1 MPTSILKNAEAFDFT
16 TLDGERLEMFGEL
29 LSWSDETR
37 TGVVEKQVVRR
48 AGALHQKMGSPPRKF
63 SAKCVIMGGDVTARY
78 RRLCDVVQA
87 QPEGRVTHPRW
98 GNFRAVV
105 ESVSASE
112 TPSENTNLIE
122 VSISFAETGLH
133 DPPKPAPSAKAQ
145 TAAAHAQ
152 ASASTS
158 AASGGGVAVA
168 GAALQNAAGGFLVAI
183 SAAES
188 GLGTIGDVTAS
199 YAAMSAQAVALDAL
213 QAPKEARRAA
223 ALSLSS
229 ALQAQARYLAG
240 RPPLVTYTVPSS
252 TSLSAL
258 CQSLYGSRAND
269 ARAEILRNNRIL
281 RPFRITA
288 GTVLLISDPSLTVT
302 TVE

>member
-1 MPTSILKNAEAFDFT
+1 MPTPILKNAEAFDFT
-16 TLDGERLEMFGEL
+16 TLDGERLELYGEL
-29 LSWSDETR
+29 VSWSDEVK

-48 AGALHQKMGSPPRKF
+48 AGALHQKMGAPPRKF
-63 SAKCVIMGGDVTARY
+63 GAKCVIMGQNVTARY

-105 ESVSASE
+105 DSVSASE
-112 TPSENTNLIE
+112 TPSDETNVIE
-122 VSISFAETGLH
+122 YSISFVETGLH

-152 ASASTS
+152 TSASTS
-158 AASGGGVAVA
+158 AASGGRVAVA
-168 GAALQNAAGGFLVAI
+168 GAALQNASGGFLVAI

-213 QAPKEARRAA
+213 AAPKDVRRAA
-223 ALSLSS
+223 ALALSS
-229 ALQAQARYLAG
+229 ALQAQQRYLAG
-240 RPPLVTYTVPSS
+240 RPPLVTYIVPAT
-252 TSLSAL
+252 TSLTAL
-258 CQSLYGSRAND
+258 CQSLFGSRAND

-281 RPFRITA
+281 RPFRIPA
-288 GTVLLISDPSLTVT
+288 GTALLISDPSVTVT
-302 TVE
+302 AVE

>member
-1 MPTSILKNAEAFDFT
+1 MPTPILKNAEAFDFT
-16 TLDGERLEMFGEL
+16 TIDGERLELFGEL
-29 LSWSDETR
+29 VSWSDETR

-48 AGALHQKMGSPPRKF
+48 QGALHQKMGAPPRKF
-63 SAKCVIMGGDVTARY
+63 SAKCVMRGANVTTQY

-112 TPSENTNLIE
+112 SPSENTNLIE
-122 VSISFAETGLH
+122 YSINFSETGLH
-133 DPPKPAPSAKAQ
+133 DPKPAPSAKAQ

-152 ASASTS
+152 TSASTS

-199 YAAMSAQAVALDAL
+199 FAAMSAQAGALDAL
-213 QAPKEARRAA
+213 AAPKDVRRAA
-223 ALSLSS
+223 ALALSS
-229 ALQAQARYLAG
+229 ALQAQQRYLAG
-240 RPPLVTYTVPSS
+240 RPPLVTYTVPAT

-258 CQSLYGSRAND
+258 CQSLYGRRAND
-269 ARAEILRNNRIL
+269 ARDEILRNNRIL

-288 GTVLLISDPSLTVT
+288 GTSLLISDPSVTVT

>member
-1 MPTSILKNAEAFDFT
+1 MATAILKNAEAFDFT
-16 TLDGERLEMFGEL
+16 TIDGERLELYGEL
-29 LSWSDETR
+29 VSWSDDVK
-37 TGVVEKQVVRR
+37 TGIVEKQVVRR
-48 AGALHQKMGSPPRKF
+48 AGALHQKMGAPPRKF
-63 SAKCVIMGGDVTARY
+63 GAKCVIMGQNVTARY
-78 RRLCDVVQA
+78 RRLCDIVQA

-105 ESVSASE
+105 ESVSANE
-112 TPSENTNLIE
+112 TPSNETNVIE
-122 VSISFAETGLH
+122 YSISFVETGLH

-152 ASASTS
+152 TSASIS
-158 AASGGGVAVA
+158 AASDGGVAVA

-188 GLGTIGDVTAS
+188 GLGTIGDVQAS

-223 ALSLSS
+223 ALSISS
-229 ALQAQARYLAG
+229 ALQAQQRYLAG
-240 RPPLVTYTVPSS
+240 RPPLVTYTVPAA
-252 TSLSAL
+252 TSLTAL
-258 CQSLYGSRAND
+258 CQTLYGSRAND

-281 RPFRITA
+281 RPFRIPA
-288 GTVLLISDPSLTVT
+288 GTALLISDPSVTVT
-302 TVE
+302 AVE

>member
-1 MPTSILKNAEAFDFT
+1 MATAILKNAEAFDFT
-16 TLDGERLEMFGEL
+16 TLDGERLELYGEL
-29 LSWSDETR
+29 VSWSDDVK
-37 TGVVEKQVVRR
+37 TGIVEKQVVRR
-48 AGALHQKMGSPPRKF
+48 QGALHQKMGAPPRKF
-63 SAKCVIMGGDVTARY
+63 SAKCLMRGGDVTARY

-105 ESVSASE
+105 DVVSASE

-122 VSISFAETGLH
+122 YSISFVETGLH

-145 TAAAHAQ
+145 TAATHAQ
-152 ASASTS
+152 TSASTS

-168 GAALQNAAGGFLVAI
+168 GAALQNASGGFLVAI
-183 SAAES
+183 SQAES

-213 QAPKEARRAA
+213 AAPKDVRRAA
-223 ALSLSS
+223 ALALSS
-229 ALQAQARYLAG
+229 ALQAQQRYLAG
-240 RPPLVTYTVPSS
+240 RSPLVTYIVPAT
-252 TSLSAL
+252 TSLTAL

-269 ARAEILRNNRIL
+269 ARAEIQRNNRIP
-281 RPFRITA
+281 RPFRIPA
-288 GTVLLISDPSLTVT
+288 GTALLISDPSVTVT
-302 TVE
+302 AVE

>member
-1 MPTSILKNAEAFDFT
+1 MPTPILKNAEAFDFT
-16 TLDGERLEMFGEL
+16 GIDGERLELFGEMV
-29 LSWSDETR
+29 SWSDEVR
-37 TGVVEKQVVRR
+37 TGIVEKQVVRR
-48 AGALHQKMGSPPRKF
+48 AGALHQKMGAPPRKF
-63 SAKCVIMGGDVTARY
+63 GAKCVIMGQDVTARY

-112 TPSENTNLIE
+112 TPGDGTNIIE
-122 VSISFAETGLH
+122 YSISFVETGLH

-145 TAAAHAQ
+145 TAAAYAQ
-152 ASASTS
+152 TSASTS

-168 GAALQNAAGGFLVAI
+168 GAALQNASGGFLVAI

-188 GLGTIGDVTAS
+188 GLGTIGDVQAS
-199 YAAMSAQAVALDAL
+199 YAAMSAQAGVLDAL
-213 QAPKEARRAA
+213 SAPKDVRRAA
-223 ALSLSS
+223 ALALSS
-229 ALQAQARYLAG
+229 ALQAQQRYLAG
-240 RPPLVTYTVPSS
+240 RPPLITYTVPSA
-252 TSLSAL
+252 TSLTAL
-258 CQSLYGSRAND
+258 CQSLFGSRAND
-269 ARAEILRNNRIL
+269 ARAEILHNNRIL

-288 GTVLLISDPSLTVT
+288 GTVLLISDPSVIVS

>member
-1 MPTSILKNAEAFDFT
+1 MATPILKKNAEAFDFT
-16 TLDGERLEMFGEL
+16 TIDGERLEMFGEM
-29 LSWSDETR
+29 LSWSDEVK
-37 TGVVEKQVVRR
+37 TGLVEKQVVRR
-48 AGALHQKMGSPPRKF
+48 QGALHQKMGAPPRKF
-63 SAKCVIMGGDVTARY
+63 GAKCVIMGQNVTARY

-122 VSISFAETGLH
+122 VSINFAETGLH

-145 TAAAHAQ
+145 TAAAYAQ
-152 ASASTS
+152 TSASTS

-188 GLGTIGDVTAS
+188 GLGTMFQS
-199 YAAMSAQAVALDAL
+199 S
-213 QAPKEARRAA
+213 RR
-223 ALSLSS
+223 SVD
-229 ALQAQARYLAG
+229 R
-240 RPPLVTYTVPSS
+240 
-252 TSLSAL
+252 
-258 CQSLYGSRAND
+258 
-269 ARAEILRNNRIL
+269 
-281 RPFRITA
+281 
-288 GTVLLISDPSLTVT
+288 
-302 TVE
+302 

>member
-1 MPTSILKNAEAFDFT
+1 MPTPILRNAEAFDFT
-16 TLDGERLEMFGEL
+16 TLDGERLELFGEM
-29 LSWSDETR
+29 LSWSDEVK

-63 SAKCVIMGGDVTARY
+63 SAKCVLIGGDVTARY
-78 RRLCDVVQA
+78 RRLCDAVQA

-105 ESVSASE
+105 EGIQASE
-112 TPSENTNLIE
+112 SPSENTNLIE
-122 VSISFAETGLH
+122 YSISFSETGLH

-152 ASASTS
+152 TSASTS

-183 SAAES
+183 SAAER
-188 GLGTIGDVTAS
+188 GLGMIGDVTAS
-199 YAAMSAQAVALDAL
+199 YAAMSAQAVELDAL
-213 QAPKEARRAA
+213 AAPKDVRRAA
-223 ALSLSS
+223 ALALSS
-229 ALQAQARYLAG
+229 ALQAQQRYSAG

-269 ARAEILRNNRIL
+269 ARAEIQRNNRIL
-281 RPFRITA
+281 RPFRIPA
-288 GTVLLISDPSLTVT
+288 GTALLISDPSVIVT
-302 TVE
+302 AVE